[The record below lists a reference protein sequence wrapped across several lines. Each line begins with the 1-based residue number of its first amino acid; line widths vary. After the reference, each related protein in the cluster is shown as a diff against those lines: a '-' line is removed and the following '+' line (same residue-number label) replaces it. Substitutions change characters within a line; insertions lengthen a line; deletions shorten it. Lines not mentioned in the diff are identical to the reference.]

1 MPLDA
6 KGRPAKPGTEVRL
19 YDGKKRTL
27 GDPHGVDRWR
37 LWRAERDA
45 AAFRPHLH
53 RQGLGRRHLADRAR
67 CSGSIMSGLPII
79 GGGCCTFARSPE
91 LKNAVSGQLAGREFG
106 QNSAGLT
113 HPTVAG
119 EFLHAPVRAGM
130 GCAPR
135 RALERFVFIRNRGG
149 FPKAWNSDSR
159 CGLLEVG
166 MNDQSLFKG
175 FA

>member
-1 MPLDA
+1 
-6 KGRPAKPGTEVRL
+6 
-19 YDGKKRTL
+19 
-27 GDPHGVDRWR
+27 
-37 LWRAERDA
+37 
-45 AAFRPHLH
+45 
-53 RQGLGRRHLADRAR
+53 
-67 CSGSIMSGLPII
+67 
-79 GGGCCTFARSPE
+79 
-91 LKNAVSGQLAGREFG
+91 
-106 QNSAGLT
+106 
-113 HPTVAG
+113 
-119 EFLHAPVRAGM
+119 M